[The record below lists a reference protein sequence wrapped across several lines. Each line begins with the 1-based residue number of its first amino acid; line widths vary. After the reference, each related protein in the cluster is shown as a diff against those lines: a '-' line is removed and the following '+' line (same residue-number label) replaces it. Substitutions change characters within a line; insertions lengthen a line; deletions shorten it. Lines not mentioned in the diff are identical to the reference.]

1 MTMGELLYKVDPSP
15 PPEVTKDSNNYQS
28 SSSDQITNKEQSSMG
43 VRVGSGLNNPN
54 GFYVKLQ
61 NKQNLLTLMDS
72 GASDHCITDQTMFI
86 TYEALN
92 KPLKGLSADKG
103 SSFDII
109 RKGNAVL
116 YTCVNGGK

>member
-1 MTMGELLYKVDPSP
+1 MGELLYKVDPSP

-72 GASDHCITDQTMFI
+72 GASDHCITNQTMFI

>member
-1 MTMGELLYKVDPSP
+1 MTIRESSYKVDPSL
-15 PPEVTKDSNNYQS
+15 PPEVTKGSNNYQS
-28 SSSDQITNKEQSSMG
+28 SSSDQIMNKEQSSIE
-43 VRVGSGLNNPN
+43 VRVGSSLNNPN
-54 GFYVKLQ
+54 SFYVKLQ

-109 RKGNAVL
+109 GKGNAVL
-116 YTCVNGGK
+116 YTCVNRGK